1 MSNMKGYWRT
11 LPSELLRTSFQCFR
25 VCLSTQVDWLLLML
39 GDAKTRQ
46 LRERGLMRVFLLQM
60 GDEVVPE

>member
-1 MSNMKGYWRT
+1 
-11 LPSELLRTSFQCFR
+11 
-25 VCLSTQVDWLLLML
+25 ML

-46 LRERGLMRVFLLQM
+46 LREHGLMSVFLLQM